1 MNISS
6 INTQNNTNFG
16 AKLCRSFT
24 KGKKIDL
31 NKGKTSLLEKCTGYS
46 LQPKTNLKAGAI
58 LKPKSK
64 TTVIDFEKG
73 FSKFSAEQ
81 IAYQEKIK
89 DNGKD
94 FIDII
99 CDIVGEIIRVD

>member
-24 KGKKIDL
+24 KGK
-31 NKGKTSLLEKCTGYS
+31 TSLLEKCTGYS
-46 LQPKTNLKAGAI
+46 LLPKTNLKAGAI